1 VDHRPLWA
9 TSTDPTPAE
18 VLAAMANG
26 ARPHFGAAGM
36 TYNVIDTRQTYLQ
49 KLLKQA
55 LATLGHVKEAER
67 SHHFSYEM
75 VALSH
80 RTARELGYQDFDE
93 SRPFVEVSG
102 RKGLGVK
109 ADDLFDRLIAKA
121 HAEVVKRNAELA
133 DDVSRKTAEQIAI
146 AAVRYFL
153 IKFTRTKV
161 IAFDIDE
168 ALAFEGETG
177 PYLQYSVVRARNI
190 FNKLQE
196 REGLGEAE
204 VISPATPLEGEEGD
218 DLWNLVLEAGRL
230 DEVVEQ
236 AVRSLEPAGLAKY
249 AFALAQLFNALYH
262 KYPVLNEERPEWRI
276 WRAAAISYYKRQL
289 TKALDLMGASV
300 PARM

>member
-1 VDHRPLWA
+1 
-9 TSTDPTPAE
+9 
-18 VLAAMANG
+18 M
-26 ARPHFGAAGM
+26 
-36 TYNVIDTRQTYLQ
+36 
-49 KLLKQA
+49 
-55 LATLGHVKEAER
+55 
-67 SHHFSYEM
+67 
-75 VALSH
+75 
-80 RTARELGYQDFDE
+80 
-93 SRPFVEVSG
+93 SG

-121 HAEVVKRNAELA
+121 HAEVAKRNADAPE
-133 DDVSRKTAEQIAI
+133 DVTRKTAEQIAI

-196 REGLGEAE
+196 REGLGEAA
-204 VISPATPLEGEEGD
+204 VLAKLADTPSTPLEGEEGD

-249 AFALAQLFNALYH
+249 AFSLAQLFNALYH

-289 TKALDLMGASV
+289 TKALELMGATV